1 MLKYIIFWLF
11 WFEKFEYQILDTKS
25 MSVILINLNLEII
38 YSLEN
43 SFGFE
48 SLFFGDL
55 NFGMLN
61 SSLNLSFQRGR
72 ILYYVQRYRFMLVQE
87 CKSKNICEG

>member
-1 MLKYIIFWLF
+1 
-11 WFEKFEYQILDTKS
+11 
-25 MSVILINLNLEII
+25 MSVILINYI

-55 NFGMLN
+55 NFGRVISSFN
-61 SSLNLSFQRGR
+61 SDSLMYSVSLKNLNL
-72 ILYYVQRYRFMLVQE
+72 
-87 CKSKNICEG
+87 